1 MESNRKLIAA
11 FAVIISS
18 TLGARTAGAEAV
30 ATIAPTADL
39 AHRLMSAQNAEREL
53 VGVQPLAWDSS
64 LAAAASEYAAEL
76 AATGK
81 WEHSSPDRRLNQGEN
96 LWMGTRSAFTPEQMV
111 ADWLTERRI
120 FRGGTFPDIVTRG
133 SWHDV
138 GHYTQI
144 IWTDTLRVGC
154 AVRSSKNFDYL
165 VCRYS
170 SPGNVMGERVGPTT
184 VASR

>member
-1 MESNRKLIAA
+1 MGCHRKLIAA
-11 FAVIISS
+11 FAVVISS
-18 TLGARTAGAEAV
+18 TLGASAAGAGAV
-30 ATIAPTADL
+30 ATSATAADL
-39 AHRLMSAQNAEREL
+39 ADRLTRAQNAEREL
-53 VGVQPLAWDSS
+53 VGVQPLAWDSG

-81 WEHSSPDRRLNQGEN
+81 WEHSSPEQRLNQGEN

-111 ADWLTERRI
+111 ADWLTERQI
-120 FRGGTFPDIVTRG
+120 FRGGTFPDVATKG

-144 IWTDTLRVGC
+144 IWADTLRVGC
-154 AVRSSKNFDYL
+154 AVRSSRSYDYL

-170 SPGNVMGERVGPTT
+170 SPGNVMGQRVGPTT